1 MKWNAQNEL
10 KFKAMKRQL
19 LTLAMTIV
27 GIMSMTSQTLTQLAD
42 SAYMNDNFAKATEL
56 YLEIAATEG
65 TSSNL
70 YYNIGNSYY
79 RQGKL
84 GKAILYYEKALRLD
98 PSNKDARANLEFVNT
113 KITDEPGDRGMFIS
127 NTVNGFA
134 QKVPANTWTILAI
147 GAFILFLAAVSA
159 YVFSSNITLRKTGFF
174 GGIIL
179 IFICIAAN
187 IFASI
192 ATRYSTS
199 SKDAVIIVPSTLLS
213 TSPRAPKDRSEEALL
228 LHEGTVVQI
237 IDSVTTRID
246 SVTTKWYDVQ
256 VDNNNRAWI
265 NGNAIERI

>member
-1 MKWNAQNEL
+1 
-10 KFKAMKRQL
+10 MKRQL
-19 LTLAMTIV
+19 LTLALIIG

-113 KITDEPGDRGMFIS
+113 KINYEPCDRGMFIS

-134 QKVPANTWTILAI
+134 QKVPANTWALLAI

-199 SKDAVIIVPSTLLS
+199 SKDAVW
-213 TSPRAPKDRSEEALL
+213 
-228 LHEGTVVQI
+228 
-237 IDSVTTRID
+237 
-246 SVTTKWYDVQ
+246 TKWYDVQ
-256 VDNNNRAWI
+256 VDNSNRAWI

>member
-1 MKWNAQNEL
+1 MT
-10 KFKAMKRQL
+10 RQI
-19 LTLAMTIV
+19 LTLCLIFIT
-27 GIMSMTSQTLTQLAD
+27 GIISTAAESLTTQAD

-65 TSSNL
+65 TSSDL

-98 PSNKDARANLEFVNT
+98 PSNDDARANLEFVNT

-134 QKVPANTWTILAI
+134 QKIPANDWAGLAI
-147 GAFILFLAAVSA
+147 GTFILFLGAVA
-159 YVFSSNITLRKTGFF
+159 LYVFATNIKARKTGFF
-174 GGIIL
+174 GAIIL
-179 IFICIAAN
+179 LALCIVAN

-199 SKDAVIIVPSTLLS
+199 SREAVIIAPSTLLS
-213 TSPRAPKDRSEEALL
+213 TSPRLPKDRSEEAML
-228 LHEGTVVQI
+228 LHEGTVVEI

-246 SVTTKWYDVQ
+246 STATKWYDVQ
-256 VDNNNRAWI
+256 IDNNNRAWI
-265 NGNAIERI
+265 NGNDIERI

>member
-1 MKWNAQNEL
+1 MKRLILGIIMLSEIMAANAQ
-10 KFKAMKRQL
+10 
-19 LTLAMTIV
+19 
-27 GIMSMTSQTLTQLAD
+27 SLTQQAD

-56 YLEIAATEG
+56 YLEIASSEG
-65 TSSNL
+65 TSSDL
-70 YYNIGNSYY
+70 YYNLGNSYY

-98 PSNKDARANLEFVNT
+98 PFNKDARANLEFVNT

-134 QKVPANTWTILAI
+134 QKVPANVWTGIAI
-147 GAFILFLAAVSA
+147 ATFILLLGSIAL
-159 YVFSSNITLRKTGFF
+159 YVFTSNIAVRKTGFF

-179 IFICIAAN
+179 LAICVIAN

-199 SKDAVIIVPSTLLS
+199 SDEAVIIVPSTLLS

-228 LHEGTVVQI
+228 LHEGTIVQI
-237 IDSVTTRID
+237 IDSVTTRMD
-246 SVTTKWYDVQ
+246 STTTKWYDVQ

>member
-1 MKWNAQNEL
+1 MKRLILGIIMLSEIMAANAQ
-10 KFKAMKRQL
+10 
-19 LTLAMTIV
+19 
-27 GIMSMTSQTLTQLAD
+27 SLTQQAD

-56 YLEIAATEG
+56 YLEIASSEG
-65 TSSNL
+65 TSSDL
-70 YYNIGNSYY
+70 YYNLGNSYY

-98 PSNKDARANLEFVNT
+98 PFNKDARANLEFVNN

-134 QKVPANTWTILAI
+134 QKVPANVWTGIAI
-147 GAFILFLAAVSA
+147 ATFILLLGSIAL
-159 YVFSSNITLRKTGFF
+159 YVFTSNIAVRKTGFF

-179 IFICIAAN
+179 LAICVIAN

-199 SKDAVIIVPSTLLS
+199 SDEAVIIVPSTLLS

-228 LHEGTVVQI
+228 LHEGTIVQI
-237 IDSVTTRID
+237 IDSVTTRMD
-246 SVTTKWYDVQ
+246 STTTKWYDVQ

>member
-1 MKWNAQNEL
+1 
-10 KFKAMKRQL
+10 MKRLILTFGIIL
-19 LTLAMTIV
+19 LT
-27 GIMSMTSQTLTQLAD
+27 GIISMTAQTLTQQAD
-42 SAYMNDNFAKATEL
+42 SAYMNDNFSKATEL

-65 TSSNL
+65 TSSDL
-70 YYNIGNSYY
+70 YYNLGNSYY

-98 PSNKDARANLEFVNT
+98 PSNEDARANLEFVNT

-134 QKVPANTWTILAI
+134 QKIPANTWAGIAI
-147 GAFILFLAAVSA
+147 ATFILLLGAIAL
-159 YVFSSNITLRKTGFF
+159 YVFTSNISLRKTGFF

-179 IFICIAAN
+179 LAICVIAN

-199 SKDAVIIVPSTLLS
+199 DADAVIIVPSTLLS
-213 TSPRAPKDRSEEALL
+213 TSPRVPKDRSEEALL

-246 SVTTKWYDVQ
+246 STSTKWYDVQ

>member
-1 MKWNAQNEL
+1 
-10 KFKAMKRQL
+10 MKRQILTLGIIL
-19 LTLAMTIV
+19 LT
-27 GIMSMTSQTLTQLAD
+27 GILSMTAQTLTQQAD

-56 YLEIAATEG
+56 YLEIAETEG
-65 TSSNL
+65 TSSEL
-70 YYNIGNSYY
+70 YYNLGNSYY

-84 GKAILYYEKALRLD
+84 GKAILYYERALRLD

-134 QKVPANTWTILAI
+134 QKIPANTWAGIALAT
-147 GAFILFLAAVSA
+147 FILLLGAVA
-159 YVFSSNITLRKTGFF
+159 LYVFTSNITLRKTGFF

-179 IFICIAAN
+179 LAICVVAN

-199 SKDAVIIVPSTLLS
+199 STDAVIIVPSTLLS
-213 TSPRAPKDRSEEALL
+213 TSPRVPKDRSEEALL

-246 SVTTKWYDVQ
+246 STSTKWYDVQ

>member
-1 MKWNAQNEL
+1 
-10 KFKAMKRQL
+10 MKRL
-19 LTLAMTIV
+19 ILTF
-27 GIMSMTSQTLTQLAD
+27 GIIMLTGIISMTAQTLTQQAD
-42 SAYMNDNFAKATEL
+42 SAYMNDNFSKAAEL
-56 YLEIAATEG
+56 YLEIAETEG
-65 TSSNL
+65 TSSDL
-70 YYNIGNSYY
+70 YYNLGNSYY

-134 QKVPANTWTILAI
+134 QKIPANTWAGIAI
-147 GAFILFLAAVSA
+147 ATFLLLLAAIA
-159 YVFSSNITLRKTGFF
+159 MYVFTSNIALRKTGFF

-179 IFICIAAN
+179 LAICVIAN

-199 SKDAVIIVPSTLLS
+199 SADAVIIVPSTLLS
-213 TSPRAPKDRSEEALL
+213 TSPRVPKDRSEEALL

-246 SVTTKWYDVQ
+246 STSTKWYDVQ